1 MNAENRDALGEK
13 VRGRNKDYKDVV
25 KSMMNNLCR
34 QLVGTVLFN
43 MFNKYQ

>member
-13 VRGRNKDYKDVV
+13 VRVRNRDYKDVV
-25 KSMMNNLCR
+25 KSKMNNVCR
-34 QLVGTVLFN
+34 QLVGTVVFN